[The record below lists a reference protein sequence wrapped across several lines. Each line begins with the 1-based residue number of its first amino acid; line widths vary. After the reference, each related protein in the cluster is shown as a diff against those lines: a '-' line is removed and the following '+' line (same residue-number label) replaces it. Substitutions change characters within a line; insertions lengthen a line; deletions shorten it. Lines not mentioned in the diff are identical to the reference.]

1 MGFDMN
7 AFSLAGKK
15 AIVTGG
21 AKKTGLCYGMAVALH
36 DAGAE
41 IVILDANSQVENT
54 VAELG
59 GAKSGYHAVVANLLD
74 LNDLSNGFQQ
84 AISALGGRLDIL
96 VNGAGLQYRCP
107 SEEFPEDAW
116 DRIMGVNIKGVFFMS
131 QLAGKVMLKQGKG
144 KIINIA
150 STNSFIGLRNMP
162 AYVSSK
168 GGVKQLTM
176 ALSSEW
182 SGRGINVNAIAPGY
196 MATDMN
202 TALLDP
208 ANPRYQ
214 QITDRIP
221 AHRWGTPDDMK
232 GICVFLASPASDY
245 ITGAVIPV
253 DGGYLVK

>member
-1 MGFDMN
+1 MN
-7 AFSLAGKK
+7 LPLNVDFSGKVVVITGAGGVLCGEM
-15 AIVTGG
+15 ARAYAQAG
-21 AKKTGLCYGMAVALH
+21 AKVA
-36 DAGAE
+36 A
-41 IVILDANSQVENT
+41 
-54 VAELG
+54 
-59 GAKSGYHAVVANLLD
+59 LD
-74 LNDLSNGFQQ
+74 LNEEAVQKLADELTAEGYICKGYKANVLDPEALEAVHQQVLADLGPC
-84 AISALGGRLDIL
+84 DIL

-196 MATDMN
+196 MDTEMSKD
-202 TALLDP
+202 L
-208 ANPRYQ
+208 Q
-214 QITDRIP
+214 QMEQGKQLTKRIP
-221 AHRWGTPDDMK
+221 MGRWGHPEDLMGTV
-232 GICVFLASPASDY
+232 VFLASSASDY
-245 ITGAVIPV
+245 ISGVTLPV
-253 DGGYLVK
+253 DGGHLAS

>member
-1 MGFDMN
+1 M
-7 AFSLAGKK
+7 SCEKRLEGKV
-15 AIVTGG
+15 ALVTGG
-21 AKKTGLCYGMAVALH
+21 ARGIGKAISARLAAEGAKLAIVDIMLDVAQETADEFKAQGVEARAYAANVAKFE
-36 DAGAE
+36 DA
-41 IVILDANSQVENT
+41 ENT
-54 VAELG
+54 VV
-59 GAKSGYHAVVANLLD
+59 AVV
-74 LNDLSNGFQQ
+74 NDF
-84 AISALGGRLDIL
+84 GRLDIL

-196 MATDMN
+196 MDTEMSKD
-202 TALLDP
+202 L
-208 ANPRYQ
+208 Q
-214 QITDRIP
+214 QMEQGKQLTKRIP
-221 AHRWGTPDDMK
+221 MGRWGHPEDLMGTV
-232 GICVFLASPASDY
+232 VFLASSASDY
-245 ITGAVIPV
+245 ISGVTLPV
-253 DGGYLVK
+253 DGGHLAS